1 MDDKEPDILHLARDK
16 QMIDEYFRLM
26 VKNELNLDM
35 NFSNEYLIT
44 KNIVSKKLILVKTF
58 SDTIPINSPL
68 YFLLNSLFH
77 KINNSILKR
86 AEMMEALKA
95 FKEH

>member
-16 QMIDEYFRLM
+16 QIIDEYFRLI
-26 VKNELNLDM
+26 VKNELNFNM
-35 NFSNEYLIT
+35 NFSNEYIIT

-58 SDTIPINSPL
+58 SDSIQINSPL

-77 KINNSILKR
+77 KINAGILRR